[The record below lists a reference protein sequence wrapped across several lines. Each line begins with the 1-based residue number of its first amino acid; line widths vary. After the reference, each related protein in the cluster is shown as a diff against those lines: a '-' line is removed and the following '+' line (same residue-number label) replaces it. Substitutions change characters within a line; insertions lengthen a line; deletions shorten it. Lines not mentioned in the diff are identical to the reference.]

1 MHLVRVRAYLRPNES
16 LITAKSHRAAK
27 LKLVSVSLAV
37 DRNSWVVTFI
47 LTKGYKNTAERQ
59 VKSGPHMLKREKK
72 NDDIQNSLTY
82 PDILIL
88 ENLYGHFL
96 LITLTE
102 NMIY

>member
-1 MHLVRVRAYLRPNES
+1 
-16 LITAKSHRAAK
+16 
-27 LKLVSVSLAV
+27 
-37 DRNSWVVTFI
+37 
-47 LTKGYKNTAERQ
+47 
-59 VKSGPHMLKREKK
+59 MLKREKK
-72 NDDIQNSLTY
+72 KDDIQNSLTY